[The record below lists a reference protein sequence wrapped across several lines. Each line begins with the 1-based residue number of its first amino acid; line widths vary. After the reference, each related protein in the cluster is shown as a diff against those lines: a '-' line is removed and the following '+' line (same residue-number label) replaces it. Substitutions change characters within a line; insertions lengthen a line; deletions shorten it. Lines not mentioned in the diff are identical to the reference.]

1 MLNDQMLSH
10 WNVPTFYR
18 ESRHHQVWGR
28 RCSVGVPSLLHYDWR
43 CRFLKFK
50 SPNPRIFALCWVLYR
65 IQEYTSLSNWSV
77 SRCSFR
83 FVKSWYEL
91 MWWLIRISNRSDPTW
106 LDHDRDA
113 CNCYPE
119 WSSNPWRA
127 GKSPI
132 CTQTYRS
139 RFNKSF
145 SYGMNIHRSR
155 FRRLRGLY

>member
-1 MLNDQMLSH
+1 MTRCYPTEMFRLFTGNQDITKSGGAVVPLVSRPCYTMIEGAVFWNLSR
-10 WNVPTFYR
+10 PTHAF
-18 ESRHHQVWGR
+18 
-28 RCSVGVPSLLHYDWR
+28 LL
-43 CRFLKFK
+43 
-50 SPNPRIFALCWVLYR
+50 SWVLYR

-119 WSSNPWRA
+119 WSSNPWHA